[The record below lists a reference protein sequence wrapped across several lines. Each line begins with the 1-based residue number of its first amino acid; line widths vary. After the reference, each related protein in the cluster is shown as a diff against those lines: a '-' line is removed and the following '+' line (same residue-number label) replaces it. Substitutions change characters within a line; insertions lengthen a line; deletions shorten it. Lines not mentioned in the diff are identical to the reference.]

1 MLTTLEDYRRPSLF
15 RHLAVIVYDLL
26 LLMSVLLFATAI
38 PVILNALIYGGEVM
52 QQGNPFLFIYLVATS
67 YLFYAWFWMH
77 GGQTLGMRTWN
88 VYLISADNRS
98 ITWQS
103 ALIRFAMAFASWLPI
118 GIGFWWQ
125 FTGKDKVSLTDQ
137 LSATRL
143 HYQQK
148 KK

>member
-1 MLTTLEDYRRPSLF
+1 MAKPAETYQRPSIF

-26 LLMSVLLFATAI
+26 LLLAVLLFATAI
-38 PVILNALIYGGEVM
+38 PVILNAVIYNGEVM
-52 QQGNPFLFIYLVATS
+52 QQGNPFLFVYLVATS

-77 GGQTLGMRTWN
+77 GGQTLCMRSWQ
-88 VYLISADNRS
+88 VYLISADDRS
-98 ITWQS
+98 ITWQTS
-103 ALIRFAMAFASWLPI
+103 FIRFALAFVSWLPL
-118 GIGFWWQ
+118 GLGFWWQ